1 MTKKILFYE
10 EKFPIS
16 INLIETEE
24 IYTNWHKELKILYFL
39 KGNALVDL
47 NKQKIKCQENDF
59 VLVNSYE
66 LSNIQPV
73 LQTEA
78 VF

>member
-10 EKFPIS
+10 EKFPIR

-47 NKQKIKCQENDF
+47 NKQKIKCQF
-59 VLVNSYE
+59 YFGSQIPKVQVS
-66 LSNIQPV
+66 IGWIV
-73 LQTEA
+73 R
-78 VF
+78 